1 MLFQRSSLRKI
12 RNSLKRSA
20 SSAKFRLRTV
30 RSSEQPH
37 CFDASSWRETQ
48 ANLFPRDRDLTR
60 RRSVSKFIGLLDI
73 FSSRLYL
80 SLKIVYFDNIFLVQ
94 LRSVSALRL
103 SLFIIIGWHLAR
115 RSDKKFQNHQ
125 PDSLY
130 FLCFV
135 TAGDQTR
142 AQRGTLLES
151 SSESRSAPFISSLKV
166 ISTKACQPFS
176 FSPSPYLYQSERSFF
191 GGGGKSCTKD
201 SFTWPGAVKIGE
213 TLSA

>member
-1 MLFQRSSLRKI
+1 MSILITFF
-12 RNSLKRSA
+12 A
-20 SSAKFRLRTV
+20 
-30 RSSEQPH
+30 
-37 CFDASSWRETQ
+37 
-48 ANLFPRDRDLTR
+48 
-60 RRSVSKFIGLLDI
+60 
-73 FSSRLYL
+73 
-80 SLKIVYFDNIFLVQ
+80 Q
-94 LRSVSALRL
+94 LRSVSALRPI
-103 SLFIIIGWHLAR
+103 SINYNWLALGGR
-115 RSDKKFQNHQ
+115 WSDKKFQNHQ

-176 FSPSPYLYQSERSFF
+176 LSPSLSVRTQFF

-213 TLSA
+213 TLSAWEIHNCSRCSSVQIFWNNRNLKWMHTSSATCR